1 MVILKRSTAPNL
13 APAAR
18 LLPFLAGRSP
28 RQALP
33 VRCLQDRQRLSIYVS
48 PDHFPGCRDRG

>member
-1 MVILKRSTAPNL
+1 MAILKRSTAPNL

-28 RQALP
+28 LQPQP
-33 VRCLQDRQRLSIYVS
+33 VWCSQDGQLHSL
-48 PDHFPGCRDRG
+48 